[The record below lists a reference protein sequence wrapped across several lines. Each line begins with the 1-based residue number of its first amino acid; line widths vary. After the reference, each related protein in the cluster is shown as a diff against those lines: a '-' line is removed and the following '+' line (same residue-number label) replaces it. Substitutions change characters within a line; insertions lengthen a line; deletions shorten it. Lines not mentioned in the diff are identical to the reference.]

1 MNNELKELF
10 EKAMHL
16 LYERSISECNYQP
29 KRFIAMI
36 KKDGGYKTAKKIL
49 KVKYPY
55 QKKGF
60 MEAINARRPDL
71 TVEAIILC
79 PIWNELFTDEER
91 EIAIKRLSDMG
102 YSIKKILKIRKD
114 N

>member
-1 MNNELKELF
+1 MNVDLKDLF
-10 EKAMHL
+10 EKVMRL
-16 LYERSISECNYQP
+16 LYERSISECNYPP
-29 KRFIAMI
+29 KRFIGMI
-36 KKDGGYKTAKKIL
+36 KKVGGYKTAKKIL
-49 KVKYPY
+49 KDKYPY

-60 MEAINARRPDL
+60 MEAINAGRPDL
-71 TVEAIILC
+71 TVEATILC

-91 EIAIKRLSDMG
+91 ETAIKRLSDMG